1 MTLINLSINAA
12 LLAAILLIL
21 FGSPSQAAHVERRQD
36 QCNPANDHLTIH
48 DCAVAFYNLNFQ
60 GKNKILRGS
69 GAVNHAFQSCR
80 VIVDCRGGTEVS
92 AGRLLDRNG
101 NDGFERLQ

>member
-1 MTLINLSINAA
+1 MTLITLSINAA

-48 DCAVAFYNLNFQ
+48 DCAVLTFKAKTKSSEVQ
-60 GKNKILRGS
+60 GPLTMRFK
-69 GAVNHAFQSCR
+69 AAE
-80 VIVDCRGGTEVS
+80 IVDCRGGTEVYIS
-92 AGRLLDRNG
+92 DSH
-101 NDGFERLQ
+101 